1 MRIHFS
7 KTKVGAV
14 LLGAAQIVRLRWPE
28 WAAVLE
34 AAGIALAG
42 VGVRDAIAKSSR

>member
-1 MRIHFS
+1 MRFS
-7 KTKVGAV
+7 KTKIGAF
-14 LLGAAQIVRLRWPE
+14 LLGAAQLVRLRWPE

-42 VGVRDAIAKSSR
+42 VGVRDALKERPTR